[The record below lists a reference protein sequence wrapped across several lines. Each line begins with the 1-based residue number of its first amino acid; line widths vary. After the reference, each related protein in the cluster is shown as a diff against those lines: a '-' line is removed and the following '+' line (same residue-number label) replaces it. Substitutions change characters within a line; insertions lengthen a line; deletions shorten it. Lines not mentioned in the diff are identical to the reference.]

1 METQK
6 HQRLIDKNTK
16 IPEDLEGVIYNITN
30 DVESFGND
38 LKQLK
43 EKTSKRIKNLKIF
56 LTVPVTNY
64 EENIQHEY
72 AIFDPN
78 EVSKLTDEI
87 HGLKLENETLK
98 IEALEREKMIRG
110 DLQYCKTIMVNIKIV
125 KF

>member
-1 METQK
+1 M
-6 HQRLIDKNTK
+6 
-16 IPEDLEGVIYNITN
+16 
-30 DVESFGND
+30 
-38 LKQLK
+38 KQLK

-98 IEALEREKMIRG
+98 LEALEREKMIRG

>member
-1 METQK
+1 M
-6 HQRLIDKNTK
+6 
-16 IPEDLEGVIYNITN
+16 
-30 DVESFGND
+30 
-38 LKQLK
+38 KQLK

-98 IEALEREKMIRG
+98 LEALEREKMIRR
-110 DLQYCKTIMVNIKIV
+110 LTVL
-125 KF
+125 

>member
-56 LTVPVTNY
+56 LTVSVTNY

-98 IEALEREKMIRG
+98 IEALEREKMIRR
-110 DLQYCKTIMVNIKIV
+110 LTVL
-125 KF
+125 